1 MNLKP
6 MKFAWKALLVT
17 LVLLLPARSRAQDA
31 NVSVNDFKMTPVAA
45 NPSATE
51 AIALSVPKG
60 TAVQVVLDNE
70 LKIQKVGQPV
80 RGRVAEAIY
89 AFDKLVV
96 PVVTQ
101 VTGQIIP
108 AENALSRP

>member
-17 LVLLLPARSRAQDA
+17 LVLLLPAHSRAQDA

-51 AIALSVPKG
+51 AIALSVPKR

-70 LKIQKVGQPV
+70 LQIQKVAQPG
-80 RGRVAEAIY
+80 RGRVPDAIY
-89 AFDKLVV
+89 AFHKLAM
-96 PVVTQ
+96 PV
-101 VTGQIIP
+101 GI
-108 AENALSRP
+108 A